1 MNRFHLST
9 LFLFLSF
16 LALCQTNTS
25 LPKESFGSVQPL
37 GGGEFTVERTECLSP
52 VARATIQKLNEEN
65 IERLEQHGAFTQLRN
80 SPEIVA
86 FDWPLRQAAGFNTDP
101 SYYGISNFVD
111 QNTAVGNFEDYNC
124 NSRTYD
130 GHKGTD
136 IFTWPFSWKRMD
148 DNSLEIIAAEAGVI
162 INKIDGF
169 EDRHC
174 ACINYDWNAV
184 YIRHADNSVSWYGH
198 MKKNSQTTKAIG
210 QSVAKGEYLGIV
222 GSSGCSSGPHL
233 HFEVYNSTGKLVD
246 PFSGAC
252 NILNTTTWWASQKPY
267 RDPTL
272 NRLQLGTTPAV
283 YGDCTT
289 YKDVPNDTYQFAY
302 GNKLY
307 VTGYFHDQTAGDVA
321 TYTVYRPDNTVFTTW
336 SHTSPDTYN
345 ASWWYWSYTLPSNSS
360 GTWRVITTYKT
371 QTIQKN
377 FTLSPTV
384 AVSLTTDIEPIFYP
398 IPFSENLNLN
408 YLSDEKTTV
417 DIIDTQGKVLKN
429 IVLDA
434 NQTTHTLPVFDLA
447 KGVYIVKIKSNRN
460 PIVRKIIKS

>member
-1 MNRFHLST
+1 MNRIHYT
-9 LFLFLSF
+9 TTFLFLSF
-16 LALCQTNTS
+16 LAFCQNTT
-25 LPKESFGSVQPL
+25 PSVQPL
-37 GGGEFTVERTECLSP
+37 GGGEFQTENTECLSP
-52 VARATIQKLNEEN
+52 TARATIEKLNHEQ
-65 IERLEQHGAFTQLRN
+65 IERLEQAGTFTQLRL

-101 SYYGISNFVD
+101 SYYGISNYVD

-136 IFTWPFSWKRMD
+136 IFTWPFPWKRMD

-162 INKIDGF
+162 INKVDGF
-169 EDRHC
+169 ADRNC
-174 ACINYDWNAV
+174 GCVNYDWNAV

-198 MKKNSQTTKAIG
+198 MKKNSQTTKAVG

-222 GSSGCSSGPHL
+222 GSSGCSTAPHL
-233 HFEVYNSTGKLVD
+233 HFEVYNSAGKLID
-246 PFSGAC
+246 PFSGSC
-252 NILNTTTWWASQKPY
+252 NLLNTTTWWANQKPW

-307 VTGYFHDQTAGDVA
+307 VTGYFHDQTTGDVT

-345 ASWWYWSYTLPSNSS
+345 ASWWYWSFTLPSSS
-360 GTWRVITTYKT
+360 PGTWRVVTTFKT
-371 QTIQKN
+371 QTVQKN

-384 AVSLTTDIEPIFYP
+384 AVSQTTDIEPVFYP
-398 IPFSENLNLN
+398 IPFSDNLNLN

-417 DIIDTQGKVLKN
+417 DIIDIQGKILKN
-429 IVLDA
+429 IVLNV
-434 NQTTHTLPVFDLA
+434 NQTTHILPLSELP
-447 KGVYIVKIKSNRN
+447 KGVYMAKIKSSRA
-460 PIVRKIIKS
+460 PKIQKIIKI